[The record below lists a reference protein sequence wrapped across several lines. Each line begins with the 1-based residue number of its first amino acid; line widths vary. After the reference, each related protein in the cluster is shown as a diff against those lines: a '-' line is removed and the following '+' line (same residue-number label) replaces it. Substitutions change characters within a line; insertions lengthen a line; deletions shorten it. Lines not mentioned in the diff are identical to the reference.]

1 MDAFLSLGPGGIKS
15 SLKQLTGRPGLG
27 TYRIDLA
34 LEWTPIR
41 SIDLAGAHVAVA
53 GDLEASFVQGVRLP
67 LAQLQ
72 PLYAVAFPE
81 PEHGAVQTPVNM
93 GANVLPAQLEAI
105 ERQRSGGPVTLHLQ
119 LQGIIFRPSSH
130 DPSPAAPAVQ
140 SFWGPLEYQ
149 IKPAQWVE
157 VLEHWRYAQ
166 GFLLQVPILTG
177 AQSVKAIRAKNDL
190 EKALRDM
197 GEGRYRDAV
206 SACRDALEA
215 AYGAVDKDLHAEL
228 GYKVE
233 NLRDADKETRFWLVR
248 RALWAVT
255 HAAKHRDETTQDIE
269 WERRDAAAVV
279 TMLGALLEQDP
290 PL

>member
-1 MDAFLSLGPGGIKS
+1 MDAFLSIGSGGIKS
-15 SLKQLTGRPGLG
+15 SLKQLTGRVGLG

-41 SIDLAGAHVAVA
+41 SLDLAGAYVAVA
-53 GDLEASFVQGVRLP
+53 GDLEASFVAGARLP

-72 PLYAVAFPE
+72 PLYAIAFPE
-81 PEHGAVQTPVNM
+81 PEHGAVQTPVIM

-105 ERQRSGGPVTLHLQ
+105 ERERSGGPLVLHLQ
-119 LQGIIFRPSSH
+119 LQGIILRPASH
-130 DPSPAAPAVQ
+130 EPTPALPAVQ
-140 SFWGPLEYQ
+140 AFWGTLEYQ
-149 IKPAQWVE
+149 VKPAQWVE
-157 VLEHWRYAQ
+157 VLQNWSYAR
-166 GFLLQVPILTG
+166 GFLLRVPILTG

-190 EKALRDM
+190 EKAVSDTS
-197 GEGRYRDAV
+197 EGRYRDAV
-206 SACRDALEA
+206 SACRDALET
-215 AYGAVDKDLHAEL
+215 AYGAADKDLHPEL

-255 HAAKHRDETTQDIE
+255 HAPKHRDDATQDIE
-269 WERRDAAAVV
+269 WERRDAAAIV